1 MSLVPYPETQIK
13 WLDKVSGTF
22 ELVTPWI
29 TVSAEVD
36 PANVENVSLS
46 SEFLREF
53 TDYPIYHSTP
63 RKLSEYAVERQ
74 IPDIREVGFDEDL
87 FATLPTHWGW
97 KVENMI
103 EKTTIEGTEF
113 CDALSVLTWMRRLR
127 ILTTF
132 SNRSVP
138 LKVANLKT
146 LKQSDLPVFIDVMRN
161 VLKHSLYV
169 TSKAI
174 ECIEGAI
181 NLSPE
186 TQPIIEAYVNSERG
200 YDVLVKKSLLALGG
214 SVDMA
219 TLEDE
224 VCPEMKTMM
233 AALKYAA
240 SNHLIS
246 FAALLEGFEGLNYD
260 EENVSIWDLLEDIP
274 EYPNAS
280 RGVKDHSQINKKE
293 NHSNICLDIAS
304 LLPPVSKVDVVL
316 AARIAESVEYLRQD
330 VFEKIYSSTVSE

>member
-1 MSLVPYPETQIK
+1 MALVPYPETQIK
-13 WLDKVSGTF
+13 WLDKNTGTF
-22 ELVTPWI
+22 SLVTPWI
-29 TVSAEVD
+29 TVSAEVE

-63 RKLSEYAVERQ
+63 RKLSDYDVDRQ
-74 IPDIREVGFDEDL
+74 KPDLKEVGFDEEL

-97 KVENMI
+97 KVQNMVEI
-103 EKTTIEGTEF
+103 TTIEGTEF
-113 CDALSVLTWMRRLR
+113 CDALSVITWMRRLR

-174 ECIEGAI
+174 ECIEESI
-181 NLSPE
+181 HLRPE
-186 TQPIIEAYVNSERG
+186 TKDLIENYVNSERG
-200 YDVLVKKSLLALGG
+200 HDVLVKKSLLALGG

-219 TLEDE
+219 TLENE
-224 VCPEMKTMM
+224 VCPEIKTMM
-233 AALKYAA
+233 SALKYAA
-240 SNHLIS
+240 SNHPLT

-274 EYPNAS
+274 GYPNAS
-280 RGVKDHSQINKKE
+280 RGVKEHSKINKKE

-304 LLPPVSKVDVVL
+304 LLPPVSKEDVVL

-330 VFEKIYSSTVSE
+330 VFEKIYSSEAI